1 MGDVI
6 RVLKGP
12 ERVRLRPAVVFGDD
26 GADGAMHAVEMM
38 LSVMASECIDGY
50 SPSLEVTVFN
60 DHSIG
65 VKNFGRGIYFGD
77 PQSNDDTLWKDM
89 FCEIYARSRYEDT
102 KDSNTRY
109 TIFAEPYTTPK
120 REYSIEDY
128 DDLFLCAIQY
138 ACEYMDVVS
147 VRDNYQYT
155 LHFEKGYNIG
165 GLQKVACN
173 QASETQIRF
182 KLDNEVFSDIVLPQD
197 FLPDQLKALALLNPG
212 IRCVLQI
219 EGEEVTQVFSFPL
232 GAIDYISGHRAQG
245 FATPIFTNTVIG
257 MGQERYNRPAYKARV
272 EVTVS
277 FEENNGYIKCFHNQR
292 ELTFG
297 GTHIHAILSKICNY
311 IPCRT
316 GASPSSKQLQQHL
329 QLIVTT
335 YSSATT
341 YWENGTRRSICNT
354 VIKDMAE
361 DTLDEGFMD
370 FLTNNS
376 NLIEQIFVK

>member
-1 MGDVI
+1 MSDAI

-12 ERVRLRPAVVFGDD
+12 ERVRLRPAVIFGDD
-26 GADGAMHAVEMM
+26 GIDGSKHAIGMM
-38 LSVMASECIDGY
+38 LCIMASECIDGY

-60 DHSIG
+60 DLSIG
-65 VKNFGRGIYFGD
+65 VKNYGRGIFFGD
-77 PQSNDDTLWKDM
+77 PQRKDDSRWQDM
-89 FCEIYARSRYEDT
+89 FCELFARSRYADPES
-102 KDSNTRY
+102 SNTRY
-109 TIFAEPYTTPK
+109 SIFAEPDTTPK

-128 DDLFLCAIQY
+128 DDLYLCAVQY

-147 VRDNYQYT
+147 VRDNCKFS
-155 LHFEKGYNIG
+155 LHFEKGHNIG
-165 GLQKVACN
+165 GLQKTACN
-173 QASETQIRF
+173 QPSETQIRF
-182 KLDNEVFSDIVLPQD
+182 KLDKEVFTEIVLPQD

-212 IRCVLQI
+212 VRCILQI
-219 EGEEVTQVFSFPL
+219 EGEEATQVFSFPQ
-232 GAIDYISGHRAQG
+232 GAIDYISSHRTQG
-245 FATPIFTNTVIG
+245 LATPIFTNTIAG
-257 MGQERYNRPAYKARV
+257 MGQERYNRPAYKAKV

-316 GASPSSKQLQQHL
+316 GASPSIKQLQQHL
-329 QLIVTT
+329 QLIVTS
-335 YSSATT
+335 YSSVIT

-354 VIKDMAE
+354 MIKDMAE
-361 DTLDEGFMD
+361 DALDEGFRD

-376 NLIEQIFVK
+376 TLIEHVFLQ